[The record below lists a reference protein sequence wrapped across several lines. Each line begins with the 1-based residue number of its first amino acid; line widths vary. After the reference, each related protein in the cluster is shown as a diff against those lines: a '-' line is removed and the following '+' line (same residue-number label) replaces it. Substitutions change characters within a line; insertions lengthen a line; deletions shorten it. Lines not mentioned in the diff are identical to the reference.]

1 MSGPAPHK
9 GSAPFSAA
17 ALNTSAAARAVAPPV
32 LLRPTRLVHPAGK
45 RTMKQD
51 HGDPSA
57 AVCVI
62 GAGPRGT
69 SILERIAANAPEI
82 LGDREFAIHLVDPFP
97 PGSGRTWRTSQSELL
112 WMNSAA
118 EQVTMFPGS
127 SVRCAGPAYP
137 GPTTGRW
144 LAETGRGPLHDGH
157 YASRPAQG
165 RYLQEFFH
173 GVRTHMAP
181 NLRLHLHRAT
191 AVDVRHAGTD
201 RQCVVLDSDRGAVPA
216 AQLVLAQGHT
226 DVVTDTPRGLT
237 RIGPG
242 RADEDGLDRI
252 PTGAPVVVRGLGL
265 VFVDCLLLLTEGRGG
280 RFTRSRPDGR
290 LRYLPSGREP
300 VLYAGSRR
308 GVPPYPKP
316 AYTLN
321 SPCPPPRHLTPELCR
336 ARLRR
341 PGFDFDRDLWAP
353 ALQELS
359 WAYYH
364 ELFTAHPGRT
374 RMDWASFA
382 AQYERFAGDDDR
394 AAKLVRAA
402 VPDPDDHF
410 APERLTAPLAGHRS
424 PDPLALQRRV
434 RAHLRDSVRRR
445 REPRHS
451 AHVAVIRALGAVGGV
466 LGDLY
471 NAGELPPAAAAV
483 ALRRFSVGA
492 FLSSGPPPLRME
504 QLIALSEAGVVTFTG
519 PGTTV
524 TADEDAALFRAASPH
539 VRATYTAR
547 ILLDARLPEPD
558 LARTADP
565 LLRRLLAAG
574 HISEETA
581 PDATGSPR
589 PTGALRVRD
598 GHPLDA
604 AGHAHG
610 SWYVAG
616 PEQFP
621 HAGTDAGF
629 FRRND
634 EIARAVLRR
643 AADRP
648 AAA

>member
-1 MSGPAPHK
+1 M
-9 GSAPFSAA
+9 
-17 ALNTSAAARAVAPPV
+17 
-32 LLRPTRLVHPAGK
+32 
-45 RTMKQD
+45 
-51 HGDPSA
+51 
-57 AVCVI
+57 CII

-97 PGSGRTWRTSQSELL
+97 PGSGRTWHTGQSELL

-118 EQVTMFPGS
+118 EQVTMFPDS
-127 SVRCAGPAYP
+127 SVRCAGPPYP
-137 GPTTGRW
+137 GPTTSRW
-144 LAETGRGPLHDGH
+144 LEESGRGALHDGR

-165 RYLQEFFH
+165 HYLQEFFS
-173 GVRTHMAP
+173 GVRTRLPA

-201 RQCVVLDSDRGAVPA
+201 RQSVVLDGGRRPVA
-216 AQLVLAQGHT
+216 APQLVLAQGHT
-226 DVVTDTPRGLT
+226 DVVADAPPDDDRLV
-237 RIGPG
+237 RIGPA
-242 RADEDGLDRI
+242 RADADRLARI
-252 PTGAPVVVRGLGL
+252 PDGAPVLVRGLGL
-265 VFVDCLLLLTEGRGG
+265 VFIDCLLLLTEGRGG
-280 RFTRSRPDGR
+280 RFTRSRHDGR
-290 LRYLPSGREP
+290 LRYRPSGREP
-300 VLYAGSRR
+300 LLYAGSRR

-321 SPCPPPRHLTPELCR
+321 SPCPPPRYLNAEACR
-336 ARLRR
+336 TRLRG
-341 PGFDFDRDLWAP
+341 PGFDFDRDVWAL
-353 ALQELS
+353 ALQELC

-364 ELFTAHPGRT
+364 ELFTSHPDRT
-374 RMDWASFA
+374 RTDWTAFS
-382 AQYERFAGDDDR
+382 AQYAHFAWNDDR
-394 AAKLVRAA
+394 AAKLVRSA
-402 VPDPDDHF
+402 VPDPEDHF
-410 APERLTAPLAGHRS
+410 DPERLTAPLATHRS
-424 PDPLALQRRV
+424 PDPLALQHRV

-451 AHVAVIRALGAVGGV
+451 AHVAVVRALGAVGGV
-466 LGDLY
+466 LGELY
-471 NAGELPPAAAAV
+471 NGGELSPAAAAV

-504 QLIALSEAGVVTFTG
+504 QLIALSEAGIVTFTG
-519 PGTTV
+519 PGSAVV
-524 TADEDAALFRAASPH
+524 TDEEHAVFHATSPR

-581 PDATGSPR
+581 PDATGRPR

-604 AGHAHG
+604 TGRAHRT
-610 SWYVAG
+610 WYVAG

-621 HAGTDAGF
+621 HAGADAGF

-634 EIARAVLRR
+634 EIARTVLRHAAASSTRPTRPPR
-643 AADRP
+643 AATP
-648 AAA
+648 

>member
-1 MSGPAPHK
+1 
-9 GSAPFSAA
+9 
-17 ALNTSAAARAVAPPV
+17 
-32 LLRPTRLVHPAGK
+32 
-45 RTMKQD
+45 MKPD
-51 HGDPSA
+51 RGDPSA
-57 AVCVI
+57 AVCII

-69 SILERIAANAPEI
+69 SILERVAANAPEI

-97 PGSGRTWRTSQSELL
+97 PGSGRTWRTAQSELL

-118 EQVTMFPGS
+118 EQVTMFPDS
-127 SVRCAGPAYP
+127 SVRCAGPAHP

-144 LAETGRGPLHDGH
+144 LAENGRGPLHDGH

-165 RYLQEFFH
+165 RYLQEFFR
-173 GVRTHMAP
+173 GVRTRMPP
-181 NLRLHLHRAT
+181 NLRLHVHRAT
-191 AVDVRHAGTD
+191 AVDVRHAGTEH
-201 RQCVVLDSDRGAVPA
+201 QCVVLDASHRPVPA

-226 DVVTDTPRGLT
+226 DVVTTAPRGLT

-265 VFVDCLLLLTEGRGG
+265 VFIDCLLLLTEGRGG
-280 RFTRSRPDGR
+280 RFVRSRPDGR
-290 LRYLPSGREP
+290 LSYRPCGREP
-300 VLYAGSRR
+300 LLYAGSRR

-321 SPCPPPRHLTPELCR
+321 SPCPPLRYLTPEMCR
-336 ARLRR
+336 DRLRR
-341 PGFDFDRDLWAP
+341 PGFDFDRDLWEP
-353 ALQELS
+353 ALLELR

-364 ELFTAHPGRT
+364 ELFTAHPDRT

-382 AQYERFAGDDDR
+382 TQYERFAGNDDR

-410 APERLTAPLAGHRS
+410 DPDRLTAPLTGHRS
-424 PDPLALQRRV
+424 PDPLVLQYRV

-471 NAGELPPAAAAV
+471 NAGELPPRAAAV

-519 PGTTV
+519 PDTTV
-524 TADEDAALFRAASPH
+524 AAAEDEAVFRASSPH

-547 ILLDARLPEPD
+547 ILLDAHLPEPD

-565 LLRRLLAAG
+565 LLRRLLASG
-574 HISEETA
+574 RISEATA

-598 GHPLDA
+598 GHPVDA
-604 AGHAHG
+604 TGRTHDT
-610 SWYVAG
+610 WYVAG

-634 EIARAVLRR
+634 EIARAVLGR
-643 AADRP
+643 AA
-648 AAA
+648 A

>member
-1 MSGPAPHK
+1 MKEGRSD
-9 GSAPFSAA
+9 
-17 ALNTSAAARAVAPPV
+17 PPE
-32 LLRPTRLVHPAGK
+32 
-45 RTMKQD
+45 
-51 HGDPSA
+51 
-57 AVCVI
+57 AVCII

-69 SILERIAANAPEI
+69 SVLERIAANAPEI

-97 PGSGRTWRTSQSELL
+97 PGSGRTWRTTQSELL

-118 EQVTMFPGS
+118 DQVTMFPGS
-127 SVRCAGPAYP
+127 SVRCDGPARP

-144 LAETGRGPLHDGH
+144 LQEGGRGPLHDDR

-173 GVRTHMAP
+173 GVRAGMPA
-181 NLRLHLHRAT
+181 NLRLYVHRAT
-191 AVDVRHAGTD
+191 AVDVRDPGTEH
-201 RQCVVLDSDRGAVPA
+201 QAVVLDDGGLPVPA
-216 AQLVLAQGHT
+216 PQLVLAQGHT
-226 DVVTDTPRGLT
+226 DVEADRPRGLV
-237 RIGPG
+237 RIGPA
-242 RADEDGLDRI
+242 RADEDELDRI
-252 PTGAPVVVRGLGL
+252 PDGAPVVVRGLGL

-280 RFTRSRPDGR
+280 RFTRSRADGR
-290 LRYLPSGREP
+290 LRYRPSGREP
-300 VLYAGSRR
+300 LLYAGSRR

-316 AYTLN
+316 AHDLT
-321 SPCPPPRHLTPELCR
+321 SPAPPPRHLTAETCR
-336 ARLRR
+336 ALLRE
-341 PGFDFDRDLWAP
+341 PGFDFDRDVWAL
-353 ALQELS
+353 AVQELCR
-359 WAYYH
+359 AYYH

-374 RMDWASFA
+374 RMDWAAFA
-382 AQYERFAGDDDR
+382 AQYEHFAWHDDR

-410 APERLTAPLAGHRS
+410 DPGRLTDPLAGLRRVG
-424 PDPLALQRRV
+424 PLALQQRV

-451 AHVAVIRALGAVGGV
+451 AHVAVVRALGSVGGV
-466 LGDLY
+466 LGELY
-471 NAGELPPAAAAV
+471 NGGELPPAAAAA

-519 PGTTV
+519 PDTTV
-524 TADEDAALFRAASPH
+524 TTEAAHSGGCGHAEHGAPSGLGDHTVFRASSPH
-539 VRATYTAR
+539 VRASYTAR
-547 ILLDARLPEPD
+547 VLLDARLPDPD

-574 HISEETA
+574 HISAETA
-581 PDATGSPR
+581 PDAFGRPR
-589 PTGALRVRD
+589 ATGAVRVRG

-604 AGHAHG
+604 AGRTQRT
-610 SWYVAG
+610 WYLAG

-643 AADRP
+643 AAAGVPGQVSRGS
-648 AAA
+648 

>member
-1 MSGPAPHK
+1 
-9 GSAPFSAA
+9 
-17 ALNTSAAARAVAPPV
+17 
-32 LLRPTRLVHPAGK
+32 
-45 RTMKQD
+45 MKQD
-51 HGDPSA
+51 RGDPSA

-137 GPTTGRW
+137 GPTTGAW
-144 LAETGRGPLHDGH
+144 LAETGRDPLHDGH

-201 RQCVVLDSDRGAVPA
+201 RQCVVLDSGRGAVPA

-280 RFTRSRPDGR
+280 RFRARAARRPPPLSPVRPRARAVRGFPSRCPALPQARVHPELALSAAASPHPGDVPRPAAPPGVR
-290 LRYLPSGREP
+290 LRPRP
-300 VLYAGSRR
+300 V
-308 GVPPYPKP
+308 
-316 AYTLN
+316 
-321 SPCPPPRHLTPELCR
+321 
-336 ARLRR
+336 
-341 PGFDFDRDLWAP
+341 AP

-382 AQYERFAGDDDR
+382 AQYERFADDDDR

-410 APERLTAPLAGHRS
+410 APERLTAPLAGHHS

-471 NAGELPPAAAAV
+471 HAGELPPAAAAV

-604 AGHAHG
+604 AGHAHD